1 MPASTQLLLDE
12 ERGPIS
18 PANSDAGV
26 HESEGG
32 EEGSK
37 EEFLVSAVRASKERA
52 NVVRL
57 LPSGAQERKL
67 RRLAD
72 LSAKLWNE
80 LNYERRQQ
88 WKGGQRVDLEGT
100 EKKYREEYKG
110 ALGPHNAVAVI
121 NKNNE
126 AWGSFFSTLKLK
138 KEGKLPKHRRVSP
151 PGYWKDREEGKRKPI
166 FVVAGDS
173 YTVDEVNHT
182 VRINLGKKKRP
193 LEIPFAGRLRWYGKQ
208 GRMEIHYD
216 GAKRA
221 WHAYISVKVGAETT
235 RNGNPARI
243 VRGER
248 RSIRIAEPKGKVA
261 AGVDLGI
268 NILASAVTSGGA
280 WLLYRGSRAKEDFF
294 YLTKKIA
301 KIQSEADE
309 VRKGGDDEEL
319 QRLSRKKRRLFRKL
333 AGRMA
338 HLYWNL
344 ANHLVRSLWE
354 LGVSKIY
361 LGYPRDIAQDKGNKL
376 TTNMWRYRELMNA
389 IELKAQ
395 EYGIRVYEVL
405 EYNTSNHCAV
415 HGAKVTRSPRG
426 VVTCP
431 LGHRLHS
438 DLNGALNILR
448 RGVGSISATLKGPLS
463 FFVDHSGVASVK
475 AALTDETP
483 PRDPPGS
490 PAREGG
496 RGRGARFIYEYQR

>member
-1 MPASTQLLLDE
+1 MPASTQLISDE

-26 HESEGG
+26 HGSEGG
-32 EEGSK
+32 K
-37 EEFLVSAVRASKERA
+37 EEFLVRAVRASKERV
-52 NVVRL
+52 NSVRL
-57 LPSGAQERKL
+57 LPSGAQERRL
-67 RRLAD
+67 MRLAD

-88 WKGGQRVDLEGT
+88 WNGGQRVDLEGT
-100 EKKYREEYKG
+100 WRKYREEYKG
-110 ALGPHNAVAVI
+110 VLGPHNADAVI

-126 AWGSFFSTLKLK
+126 AWGSFFSLLKAK
-138 KEGKLPKHRRVSP
+138 KEGKLPKHERVSP

-173 YTVDEVNHT
+173 YAVDEVNHT
-182 VRINLGKKKRP
+182 VRINIGKRKKP

-216 GAKRA
+216 GARRA
-221 WHAYISVKVGAETT
+221 WHAYISVKVGAERT
-235 RNGNPARI
+235 RDGNPARRI

-248 RSIRIAEPKGKVA
+248 KSIRIAEPRGDGA

-268 NILASAVTSGGA
+268 NILASAVTSTGA

-294 YLTKKIA
+294 YLNKEIA
-301 KIQSEADE
+301 EAQSKADIARNAGDSE
-309 VRKGGDDEEL
+309 GFLRQNRRKR
-319 QRLSRKKRRLFRKL
+319 RLSRKLVR
-333 AGRMA
+333 RMA

-344 ANHLVRSLWE
+344 ANHLVRGLWE

-361 LGYPRDIAQDKGNKL
+361 LGYPYDIAQDRGNKF
-376 TTNMWRYRELMNA
+376 TVNMWRYRELMDA

-405 EYNTSNHCAV
+405 EYNTSNHCAI
-415 HGAKVTRSPRG
+415 HGVEVTRGPRG

-448 RGVGSISATLKGPLS
+448 RGAGSIPATLKKPLS
-463 FFVDHSGVASVK
+463 FLVDHGGVAPVK
-475 AALTDETP
+475 
-483 PRDPPGS
+483 
-490 PAREGG
+490 
-496 RGRGARFIYEYQR
+496 GA

>member
-1 MPASTQLLLDE
+1 MPASTQLISDE

-32 EEGSK
+32 K
-37 EEFLVSAVRASKERA
+37 EEFLVRAVRASEERA
-52 NVVRL
+52 NIVRL
-57 LPSGAQERKL
+57 LPNGAQERKL
-67 RRLAD
+67 MRLAD

-88 WKGGQRVDLEGT
+88 WNGGQRVDLEGT
-100 EKKYREEYKG
+100 WRKYREKYKG
-110 ALGPHNAVAVI
+110 VLGPHNAAEVI

-126 AWGSFFSTLKLK
+126 AWGSFFSLLKVK
-138 KEGKLPKHRRVSP
+138 KEGRLPKHERVSP
-151 PGYWKDREEGKRKPI
+151 PGYWKDREEGKRRLI

-173 YTVDEVNHT
+173 YAVDEASRVI
-182 VRINLGKKKRP
+182 RINIGKRKKP

-216 GAKRA
+216 GARRA

-268 NILASAVTSGGA
+268 NILASAVTSTGA

-294 YLTKKIA
+294 YLNKKIA
-301 KIQSEADE
+301 EAQSKADIA
-309 VRKGGDDEEL
+309 RKSGDGEEFL
-319 QRLSRKKRRLFRKL
+319 RQNRRRRRLFRKL
-333 AGRMA
+333 VRRMA

-344 ANHLVRSLWE
+344 AGHLVRNLWE
-354 LGVSKIY
+354 LGVSKIH
-361 LGYPRDIAQDKGNKL
+361 LGYPRDIAQERGSKL
-376 TTNMWRYRELMNA
+376 TVNMWRYKELMRA

-405 EYNTSNHCAV
+405 EYNTSNHCAI
-415 HGAKVTRSPRG
+415 HGAEVTRGPRG
-426 VVTCP
+426 VVRCP

-438 DLNGALNILR
+438 DLNGALNILK
-448 RGVGSISATLKGPLS
+448 RGAGSMPATIKKPLS
-463 FFVDHSGVASVK
+463 FLVDHGGVAPVK
-475 AALTDETP
+475 
-483 PRDPPGS
+483 
-490 PAREGG
+490 
-496 RGRGARFIYEYQR
+496 GA

>member
-1 MPASTQLLLDE
+1 MPASTQLISDE

-18 PANSDAGV
+18 PASSDAGV
-26 HESEGG
+26 HESEGTK
-32 EEGSK
+32 EG
-37 EEFLVSAVRASKERA
+37 FLVSAVRASKKRA
-52 NVVRL
+52 DIVRL

-67 RRLAD
+67 MRLAD
-72 LSAKLWNE
+72 ASAKLWNE

-88 WKGGQRVDLEGT
+88 WNGGQRVDLEGT
-100 EKKYREEYKG
+100 WGKYHERYKG
-110 ALGPHNAVAVI
+110 VLGPHNAAAVI

-126 AWGSFFSTLKLK
+126 AWGSFFSLLKSK

-151 PGYWKDREEGKRKPI
+151 PGYWKDREEGKRKTI

-173 YTVDEVNHT
+173 YTVDEASRVI
-182 VRINLGKKKRP
+182 RINIGKKKKP

-216 GAKRA
+216 GARGA
-221 WHAYISVKVGAETT
+221 WHAYISVEVGAETT
-235 RNGNPARI
+235 RDGNPTRI

-248 RSIRIAEPKGKVA
+248 KSIRTAEPKGDVA
-261 AGVDLGI
+261 AAVDLGI

-294 YLTKKIA
+294 YLTKEIA
-301 KIQSEADE
+301 EVQSKADE
-309 VRKGGDDEEL
+309 ARKGGDEAKSL
-319 QRLSRKKRRLFRKL
+319 KLNGKKRRLFRKL
-333 AGRMA
+333 AERTA

-344 ANHLVRSLWE
+344 AGHLVRSLWE

-361 LGYPRDIAQDKGNKL
+361 LGYPRDIAQDRGNKL
-376 TTNMWRYRELMNA
+376 TSNMWSYNKLMRA

-395 EYGIRVYEVL
+395 EYGIRVYEVV
-405 EYNTSNHCAV
+405 EYNTSNHCAI

-448 RGVGSISATLKGPLS
+448 RGASSIPSTPKGPLS
-463 FFVDHSGVASVK
+463 FLVDHSGIASVK
-475 AALTDETP
+475 AA
-483 PRDPPGS
+483 
-490 PAREGG
+490 
-496 RGRGARFIYEYQR
+496 